1 MNMAY
6 FSCRSTIAE
15 PMAVAMAWLR
25 VIIKAACVGMYAIIT
40 NSVTV
45 GFTSFTA
52 LSLTMSHNL
61 LPAYE
66 GAEDLSWA
74 RGPLWF
80 GAFDVPKEM
89 DSTINPHT
97 M

>member
-1 MNMAY
+1 MGPFGDAY
-6 FSCRSTIAE
+6 H
-15 PMAVAMAWLR
+15 
-25 VIIKAACVGMYAIIT
+25 
-40 NSVTV
+40 
-45 GFTSFTA
+45 A
-52 LSLTMSHNL
+52 L
-61 LPAYE
+61 AYE

-97 M
+97 IQFRFGLLKMGFKFIGDNLTRL

>member
-1 MNMAY
+1 MAY

-61 LPAYE
+61 LP
-66 GAEDLSWA
+66 GNGLRSGW
-74 RGPLWF
+74 GPL
-80 GAFDVPKEM
+80 GMRIMP
-89 DSTINPHT
+89 
-97 M
+97 